1 MDTATLERTT
11 NTTGI
16 IQHVIPLSTAKSIA
30 SLAVFAS
37 KDKVTP
43 ALQVVRV
50 VFDQGKI
57 TATATDRYVVGQ
69 GAYDYAHGAS
79 GTIYLDATA
88 VKFITSYKVTKF
100 QDPMVAFD
108 VLDCNITVKTG
119 DASTTLGMFNGN
131 YPAVESL
138 FESHKPAE
146 LAEVHHFR
154 IELLAKLGKV
164 IDTDGSKVES
174 WNFEYGT
181 RTKPERPVPVIATA
195 STFRALIQPN
205 LSRAR

>member
-11 NTTGI
+11 STTGI

-37 KDKVTP
+37 RDKVTP

-69 GAYDYAHGAS
+69 GTYDYAHGAS

-88 VKFITSYKVTKF
+88 VKFITSYKAAKYH
-100 QDPMVAFD
+100 DPMIAFD
-108 VLDCNITVKTG
+108 VLDNILKIKTS
-119 DASTTLGMFNGN
+119 DTSTSGLMFEGN
-131 YPAVESL
+131 YPAVETL

-146 LAEVHHFR
+146 AAEVHHFR

-164 IDTDGSKVES
+164 VDVDGSKVES